1 MAGFLSRVSALL
13 FVALALAACGRAPE
27 QRAEWRGQAER
38 ECVRSGRV
46 AMGPHIRVTRPI
58 EGPGVCGL
66 ELPHRVEAFSRAGTR
81 VSTPVVMTC
90 PMVAAMDGWLTE
102 TVQPAAVDHFGSPV
116 VEVMTAGTYN
126 CRRMLNRSYGRMS
139 EHSYANAM
147 DVTGFV
153 LADGRRIRVG
163 RASAPSPSPWFWQ
176 NERTMGVSR
185 DGWFDL
191 MQTGP
196 GEGSAAP
203 PDITFGGDAKPFWRH
218 VRNGACNTFSTT
230 LGPGSE
236 DGAHE
241 EHLHLDM
248 ARHGRDGRRRI
259 CR

>member
-1 MAGFLSRVSALL
+1 MAVFPYRVTALL
-13 FVALALAACGRAPE
+13 LAGLALAACGRVPE
-27 QRAEWRGQAER
+27 QRAAWRGEAER
-38 ECVRSGRV
+38 QCVQQGHVQASPGV
-46 AMGPHIRVTRPI
+46 RVTRPI
-58 EGPGVCGL
+58 DGPGVCGL
-66 ELPHRVEAFSRAGTR
+66 ELPHRVEQFSRAGTR

-90 PMVAAMDGWLTE
+90 PMVASMDRWLTE
-102 TVQPAAVDHFGSPV
+102 VVQPAAVDQFQSPV

-126 CRRMLNRSYGRMS
+126 CRRILNRSSGPMS
-139 EHSYANAM
+139 EHAFANAM

-163 RASAPSPSPWFWQ
+163 RNTAPATSPWFWQ
-176 NERTMGVSR
+176 NERTMGVGR
-185 DGWFDL
+185 EGWFDL
-191 MQTGP
+191 MQTGV
-196 GEGSAAP
+196 GEDAAAP

-218 VRNGACNTFSTT
+218 VRNGACQIFSTT

-248 ARHGRDGRRRI
+248 ARHGRDGRRRV